1 MDQKRCRWVPLD
13 DPLYVEY
20 HDKEWGRPLK
30 DERKLFEMLVLE
42 GFQAGLS
49 WRTILHKR
57 KAFEEAFDG
66 FDPETVAR
74 YDETK
79 IASLL
84 SNPQIIRSGAKI
96 RAAVINARAYLSIE
110 REWGS
115 FAAYLSSFAP
125 EVVIERGKTTS
136 PLAEKISADL
146 RKRGMKYVGPTIVYS
161 YLQAIGIVFSHD
173 EDCFFLLAKAR
184 PNKRFVE

>member
-1 MDQKRCRWVPLD
+1 MDQKRCCWVPLD

-20 HDKEWGRPLK
+20 HDEEWGRPLK

-57 KAFEEAFDG
+57 KTFEEAFDG

-74 YDETK
+74 YDEAK

-84 SNPQIIRSGAKI
+84 SDPQIIRSGAKI
-96 RAAVINARAYLSIE
+96 RAAVTNAKAYLAIE
-110 REWGS
+110 KECGS
-115 FAAYLSSFAP
+115 FAAYLSSFVP
-125 EVVIERGKTTS
+125 EVVIERGKTVS
-136 PLAEKISADL
+136 PLSEKISSDL

-173 EDCFFLLAKAR
+173 EDCFVSLGKSPAK
-184 PNKRFVE
+184 

>member
-74 YDETK
+74 YDEAK

-84 SNPQIIRSGAKI
+84 SNPRIVRSEAKI

-125 EVVIERGKTTS
+125 RPIIERGKTTS

-173 EDCFFLLAKAR
+173 EDCFVSLGKSPAK
-184 PNKRFVE
+184 

>member
-20 HDKEWGRPLK
+20 HDKEWGVPLT
-30 DERKLFEMLVLE
+30 ERKKLFGMLVLE

-96 RAAVINARAYLSIE
+96 QAAVTNAKAYLAIE
-110 REWGS
+110 KEWGS

-125 EVVIERGKTTS
+125 SPIIERGKTTS

-173 EDCFFLLAKAR
+173 EDCFVSLGKSPAK
-184 PNKRFVE
+184 

>member
-20 HDKEWGRPLK
+20 HDEEWGRPLK
-30 DERKLFEMLVLE
+30 DEKKLFELLILE

-74 YDETK
+74 YDEAK

-96 RAAVINARAYLSIE
+96 RAAVTNAKAYLAIE
-110 REWGS
+110 KECGS

-125 EVVIERGKTTS
+125 SPIIERGKATS
-136 PLAEKISADL
+136 PLSEKISSDL

-173 EDCFFLLAKAR
+173 EDCFVSLGKSPAK
-184 PNKRFVE
+184 

>member
-13 DPLYVEY
+13 DPLYVAY
-20 HDKEWGRPLK
+20 HDEEWGVPLT
-30 DERKLFEMLVLE
+30 ERKKLFGMLVLE

-57 KAFEEAFDG
+57 QAFIEAFDG
-66 FDPETVAR
+66 FDPDIVASYGER
-74 YDETK
+74 K
-79 IASLL
+79 VASLL
-84 SNPQIIRSGAKI
+84 SNPRIVRSEAKI
-96 RAAVINARAYLSIE
+96 RAVVTNAKAYLAIE
-110 REWGS
+110 KECGS

-125 EVVIERGKTTS
+125 SPIIERGKTTS

-173 EDCFFLLAKAR
+173 EDCFVSLGKSPAK
-184 PNKRFVE
+184 

>member
-1 MDQKRCRWVPLD
+1 MDKKRCRWVPLD
-13 DPLYVEY
+13 DPLYVAY
-20 HDKEWGRPLK
+20 HDEEWGVPVK
-30 DERKLFEMLVLE
+30 ERKKLFGMLILE

-57 KAFEEAFDG
+57 EAFVEAFDG
-66 FDPETVAR
+66 FDPDIVAG
-74 YDETK
+74 YDEAK

-84 SNPQIIRSGAKI
+84 ANPCIVRSEAKI
-96 RAAVINARAYLSIE
+96 RGAVINARVYLSIE
-110 REWGS
+110 RECGS

-125 EVVIERGKTTS
+125 APIIERGKTVS

-146 RKRGMKYVGPTIVYS
+146 RKRGMKYVGATIVYS

-173 EDCFFLLAKAR
+173 EDCFVSLRKT
-184 PNKRFVE
+184 PSE

>member
-20 HDKEWGRPLK
+20 HDEEWGRPLK
-30 DERKLFEMLVLE
+30 DERKLFELLILE

-57 KAFEEAFDG
+57 NAFEEAFDG
-66 FDPETVAR
+66 FDPEIVAR
-74 YDETK
+74 YDEAK

-96 RAAVINARAYLSIE
+96 RAAVTNAKTYLAIE
-110 REWGS
+110 KECGS
-115 FAAYLSSFAP
+115 FASYLSSFAP
-125 EVVIERGKTTS
+125 EVVIERGKTVS
-136 PLAEKISADL
+136 PLSEKISSDL
-146 RKRGMKYVGPTIVYS
+146 RKRGMKFVGPTIVYS

-173 EDCFFLLAKAR
+173 EDCFVSLGKTLSK
-184 PNKRFVE
+184 

>member
-20 HDKEWGRPLK
+20 HDEEWGRPLK
-30 DERKLFEMLVLE
+30 DERKLFELLILE

-74 YDETK
+74 YGEAK

-96 RAAVINARAYLSIE
+96 RAAVTNAKAYLAIE
-110 REWGS
+110 KEFGS

-125 EVVIERGKTTS
+125 EVVIERGKTVS
-136 PLAEKISADL
+136 PLSEKISSDL
-146 RKRGMKYVGPTIVYS
+146 RKRGMKFVGPTIVYS
-161 YLQAIGIVFSHD
+161 YLQAIGIIFSHD
-173 EDCFFLLAKAR
+173 EDCFVSLGKTLSK
-184 PNKRFVE
+184 

>member
-20 HDKEWGRPLK
+20 HDEEWGRPLK
-30 DERKLFEMLVLE
+30 DERKLFELLILE

-74 YDETK
+74 YDEAK

-96 RAAVINARAYLSIE
+96 RAAVTNAKAYLAIE
-110 REWGS
+110 KECGS

-125 EVVIERGKTTS
+125 EVVIERGKTVS
-136 PLAEKISADL
+136 PLSEKISSDL
-146 RKRGMKYVGPTIVYS
+146 RKRGMKFVGPTIVYS
-161 YLQAIGIVFSHD
+161 YLQAIGVIFSHD
-173 EDCFFLLAKAR
+173 EDCFVSLGKT
-184 PNKRFVE
+184 PSK